1 MSTILVAQSNNN
13 ILASQQKM
21 LEEQGYTVEL
31 LRELGQ
37 LNGLSGK
44 SINGIVLDQ
53 TIASVPTCDSINQ
66 FRQKFKAPVIVSLD
80 SDDEDVHSLFL
91 ELGADEVISKDAKPR
106 LWRAR
111 LDALL
116 RRQSANAHYDDTPQ
130 QLSFGQL
137 HIDKN
142 TRRVSYGQERIDL
155 TTHEFELLWLLASN
169 GGKVVKR
176 EFVYE
181 QILGKYYRPD
191 TRTIDVRISRL
202 RKKLYDNPSR
212 PEKIKTIWRQGYLFV
227 TDVWN

>member
-1 MSTILVAQSNNN
+1 MI
-13 ILASQQKM
+13 I
-21 LEEQGYTVEL
+21 
-31 LRELGQ
+31 
-37 LNGLSGK
+37 
-44 SINGIVLDQ
+44 
-53 TIASVPTCDSINQ
+53 
-66 FRQKFKAPVIVSLD
+66 SLD
-80 SDDEDVHSLFL
+80 SHDEDVHSLFL
-91 ELGADEVISKDAKPR
+91 ELGADEVIAKDAKPR

-116 RRQSANAHYDDTPQ
+116 KRQLPYEEESQPE

-142 TRRVSYGQERIDL
+142 TRRVSFAQERIDL
-155 TTHEFELLWLLASN
+155 TTHEFELLWLLASQA
-169 GGKVVKR
+169 GKVVKR

-202 RKKLYDNPSR
+202 RKKLHDNPSR

>member
-1 MSTILVAQSNNN
+1 MSTILVAQSNDTQ
-13 ILASQQKM
+13 LTTQQKM
-21 LEEQGYTVEL
+21 LEEQGYDVEL
-31 LRELGQ
+31 LREIGQ
-37 LNGLSGK
+37 INGYAGK
-44 SINGIVLDQ
+44 SISGVVLDQ
-53 TIASVPTCDSINQ
+53 AIASVPSCDSISQ

-80 SDDEDVHSLFL
+80 SHDEDVHSLFL
-91 ELGADEVISKDAKPR
+91 ELGADEVIAKDAKPR

-116 RRQSANAHYDDTPQ
+116 KRQLPYEEESQPE

-142 TRRVSYGQERIDL
+142 TRRVSFAQERIDL
-155 TTHEFELLWLLASN
+155 TTHEFELLWLLASQA
-169 GGKVVKR
+169 GKVVKR

-202 RKKLYDNPSR
+202 RKKLHDNPSR

>member
-13 ILASQQKM
+13 ILTSQQKM

-37 LNGLSGK
+37 LNGFSGK

-53 TIASVPTCDSINQ
+53 AIASVPTCDSISQ
-66 FRQKFKAPVIVSLD
+66 FRQRFKAPVIVSLD

-111 LDALL
+111 LDAVL
-116 RRQSANAHYDDTPQ
+116 RRQAANSQFDDEPE

-176 EFVYE
+176 DFVYE

-202 RKKLYDNPSR
+202 RKKLHDNPSR